1 MFELDEVD
9 RRIMTALRADA
20 RMTNSDLAAV
30 VGLSP
35 SACLRRTRL
44 LEERRVIRGYTTIV
58 SEDQDEG
65 LVAFVQITLEKQ
77 TDEQMRRFE
86 AAVRDHPEIRDC
98 YLMAGA
104 ADYMVRVAAPD
115 MAAYELVHKNM
126 LSRLPGVAR
135 IHSSLAIRNVLAV
148 RRKG

>member
-1 MFELDEVD
+1 MFELDETD
-9 RRIMTALRADA
+9 RRILKALRADA
-20 RMTNSDLAAV
+20 RMTNSDLAQA

-65 LVAFVQITLEKQ
+65 LVAYVQITLEKQ

-86 AAVRDHPEIRDC
+86 AAVRDHAEIRDC
-98 YLMAGA
+98 YLMAGS

-115 MAAYELVHKNM
+115 MAAYESVHKNM

-135 IHSSLAIRNVLAV
+135 IQSSLAIRNVLAV
-148 RRKG
+148 RRKA

>member
-1 MFELDEVD
+1 MFELDEID
-9 RRIMTALRADA
+9 QRILGALRADA
-20 RMTNSDLAAV
+20 RITNSDLAEA

-35 SACLRRTRL
+35 SASLRRTRL

-86 AAVRDHPEIRDC
+86 AAVRDHAEIRDC
-98 YLMAGA
+98 YLMAGS

-115 MAAYELVHKNM
+115 MAAYESLHKNM

-135 IHSSLAIRNVLAV
+135 IQSSLAIRNVLAT
-148 RRKG
+148 RRRG

>member
-1 MFELDEVD
+1 MFELDEID
-9 RRIMTALRADA
+9 RRILRALRSDA
-20 RMTNSDLAAV
+20 RMTNSDLAAE

-86 AAVRDHPEIRDC
+86 AAVREHAEVRDC
-98 YLMAGA
+98 YLMAGT
-104 ADYMVRVAAPD
+104 ADYMVRVTAPD
-115 MAAYELVHKNM
+115 MAAYELVHKDL

-135 IHSSLAIRNVLAV
+135 IQSSLAIRNVLAA
-148 RRKG
+148 RRRG

>member
-1 MFELDEVD
+1 VFELDETD
-9 RRIMTALRADA
+9 RRILQALRVNA
-20 RMTNSDLAAV
+20 RVTNSDLAEM

-44 LEERRVIRGYTTIV
+44 LEERRVIRGYTTIL

-86 AAVRDHPEIRDC
+86 AAVRDHAEIRDC
-98 YLMAGA
+98 YLMAGS
-104 ADYMVRVAAPD
+104 ADYMVRVAAAD
-115 MAAYELVHKNM
+115 MAAYEWVHKNM

-135 IHSSLAIRNVLAV
+135 IQSSLAIRNVLAT

>member
-20 RMTNSDLAAV
+20 RMTNSDLAAA

-115 MAAYELVHKNM
+115 MAAYELVHKDM

-148 RRKG
+148 RRKA

>member
-1 MFELDEVD
+1 MFELDEID
-9 RRIMTALRADA
+9 RRILRALRSDA
-20 RMTNSDLAAV
+20 RMTNSDLAAE

-77 TDEQMRRFE
+77 TDDQMRRFE
-86 AAVRDHPEIRDC
+86 AAVREHAEVRDC
-98 YLMAGA
+98 YLMAGT
-104 ADYMVRVAAPD
+104 ADYMVRVTAPD
-115 MAAYELVHKNM
+115 MAAYELVHKDL

-135 IHSSLAIRNVLAV
+135 IQSSLAIRNVLAA
-148 RRKG
+148 RRRG